1 MQSIQ
6 KLVEDQERV
15 CVAASASHIF
25 VAAGSRLLVASKLAG
40 TFPDYGRILVEPA
53 TSPVFMVMQRRSPAP
68 WRRAPFTAMPD
79 KTVGTDIN
87 GCAVTEFTVTP
98 FGTNVVAAEWK
109 EGACAGG
116 NMLLQEVGQ

>member
-1 MQSIQ
+1 MRNFLDHINPDAAT
-6 KLVEDQERV
+6 LTGTVEKGAIH
-15 CVAASASHIF
+15 CHA
-25 VAAGSRLLVASKLAG
+25 
-40 TFPDYGRILVEPA
+40 
-53 TSPVFMVMQRRSPAP
+53 
-68 WRRAPFTAMPD
+68 D